1 LQKFYSFLGKIKRLH
16 LLPQVAST
24 LNPSEYPSDDYRQ
37 DAGRPADNRRN
48 YRFIHRCFALNGDYS
63 SEQPTRLR
71 LVS

>member
-48 YRFIHRCFALNGDYS
+48 DRFIHRCFALKVTIRQNSPQGYA
-63 SEQPTRLR
+63 
-71 LVS
+71 